1 MAIFDEELRALI
13 EKVLKLGSM
22 VEQAI
27 NDSIKSLVERDSAIA
42 MNTIDDDHVVNMIDV
57 EIDEE
62 CIRLIALR
70 QPRARDLRLITT
82 AMKITTD
89 LERIGDLAVDVCER
103 ALELNEEPQLKPYID
118 IPRMAE
124 IAQKM
129 VKDALDAF
137 VKRDYALARD
147 VLTRD
152 DMKVEWLCQDWG
164 LGLGRRVE
172 QFSGHQHPDVRARQ
186 LDIQVV
192 EMPRLYPLSSENA
205 RAVRKAVKTFDAHLH
220 VARRAHLGRPRLAH
234 NVLMHLIRS
243 YEEADPDEKDPIHQY
258 LTFISNYG
266 EENCTYDIALRN
278 FMQTRAGEIVLLDP
292 AVSRDV
298 LDIIHNVGR

>member
-22 VEQAI
+22 VEQTI
-27 NDSIKSLVERDSAIA
+27 SDSIKSLVERDSAIA
-42 MNTIDDDHVVNMIDV
+42 THTIDNDHAVNAIDV

-124 IAQKM
+124 IAQGM

-137 VKRDYALARD
+137 VKRDSALARD

-152 DMKVEWLCQDWG
+152 DLVDQLNYQVFNELLLFMIQDPKTI
-164 LGLGRRVE
+164 
-172 QFSGHQHPDVRARQ
+172 S
-186 LDIQVV
+186 
-192 EMPRLYPLSSENA
+192 
-205 RAVRKAVKTFDAHLH
+205 RAVKITYISKYLERIADHATNIAEMVVYLVEGKIIRHMAVPEGKKK
-220 VARRAHLGRPRLAH
+220 
-234 NVLMHLIRS
+234 
-243 YEEADPDEKDPIHQY
+243 E
-258 LTFISNYG
+258 
-266 EENCTYDIALRN
+266 
-278 FMQTRAGEIVLLDP
+278 
-292 AVSRDV
+292 
-298 LDIIHNVGR
+298 

>member
-22 VEQAI
+22 VEQTI
-27 NDSIKSLVERDSAIA
+27 SDSIKSLVERDSAIA
-42 MNTIDDDHVVNMIDV
+42 THTIDNDHAVNAIDV

-124 IAQKM
+124 IAQEM

-137 VKRDYALARD
+137 VKRDSALALD

-152 DMKVEWLCQDWG
+152 DLVDHLNYQVFNELLLFMIQDPKTI
-164 LGLGRRVE
+164 
-172 QFSGHQHPDVRARQ
+172 S
-186 LDIQVV
+186 
-192 EMPRLYPLSSENA
+192 
-205 RAVRKAVKTFDAHLH
+205 RAVKITYISKYLERIADHATNIAEMVVYLVEGKIIRHMAVPEGKK
-220 VARRAHLGRPRLAH
+220 
-234 NVLMHLIRS
+234 
-243 YEEADPDEKDPIHQY
+243 KD
-258 LTFISNYG
+258 
-266 EENCTYDIALRN
+266 
-278 FMQTRAGEIVLLDP
+278 
-292 AVSRDV
+292 
-298 LDIIHNVGR
+298 

>member
-137 VKRDYALARD
+137 VKKDSVLARD

-152 DMKVEWLCQDWG
+152 DLVDHLNYQVFNELLLFMIQDPKTI
-164 LGLGRRVE
+164 
-172 QFSGHQHPDVRARQ
+172 S
-186 LDIQVV
+186 
-192 EMPRLYPLSSENA
+192 
-205 RAVRKAVKTFDAHLH
+205 RAVKITYISKYLERIADHATNIAEMVVYLVEGKIIRHMAV
-220 VARRAHLGRPRLAH
+220 P
-234 NVLMHLIRS
+234 
-243 YEEADPDEKDPIHQY
+243 EEKKKE
-258 LTFISNYG
+258 
-266 EENCTYDIALRN
+266 
-278 FMQTRAGEIVLLDP
+278 
-292 AVSRDV
+292 
-298 LDIIHNVGR
+298 